1 MKLHEVLSV
10 ISGST
15 KITIYVGCIN
25 VFSGKMADIAKKKW
39 DEDVGMYLD
48 CEVIRLN
55 VVDKAITIAV

>member
-25 VFSGKMADIAKKKW
+25 VFSGKMADVTKEKW
-39 DEDVGMYLD
+39 KEDVETYLD

-55 VVDKAITIAV
+55 IVNNAITIAV

>member
-10 ISGST
+10 ISGGT
-15 KITIYVGCIN
+15 KLVIYADCAN

-48 CEVIRLN
+48 YEVIRLN